1 MANAIAAGAV
11 ALQQFIDSGELE
23 ELADVIPHI
32 DDNDDF
38 DEYDDSD
45 DNMDLETM
53 SDIELPAPL
62 PSSIFARRAAQQQ
75 QQRQQQ
81 QQQQQQHQQQQQQQQ
96 QQHHLPH
103 QRKSRFSDREDARA
117 DSEINASIN
126 SHDIS
131 GVR

>member
-1 MANAIAAGAV
+1 LPGNPALANAIAAGPV
-11 ALQQFIDSGELE
+11 ALQQYIDSGELE
-23 ELADVIPHI
+23 DLADVIPHI

-75 QQRQQQ
+75 QQK
-81 QQQQQQHQQQQQQQQ
+81 QQQHR
-96 QQHHLPH
+96 PTH
-103 QRKSRFSDREDARA
+103 QRKSRFSDREDTKA
-117 DSEINASIN
+117 DSGINASRN
-126 SHDIS
+126 SIDTSSI
-131 GVR
+131 R

>member
-11 ALQQFIDSGELE
+11 SLQQFIDSGELE

-81 QQQQQQHQQQQQQQQ
+81 QQQQQHQQHQQ
-96 QQHHLPH
+96 HHHPPH

-126 SHDIS
+126 SHDTS

>member
-23 ELADVIPHI
+23 ELADVIPHL

-81 QQQQQQHQQQQQQQQ
+81 QKQQQQQQQ
-96 QQHHLPH
+96 QQHHPPH

-117 DSEINASIN
+117 DSEINASSN
-126 SHDIS
+126 SHDTS